1 MSNSEEE
8 KEEEDPIRTQ
18 MERKARVETLD
29 WFYMLALRKELLK
42 SVQDS

>member
-8 KEEEDPIRTQ
+8 KEEDPIRTQ

-29 WFYMLALRKELLK
+29 WFYMLALRRELLK

>member
-8 KEEEDPIRTQ
+8 KEEDPIRTP

-29 WFYMLALRKELLK
+29 WFYMLALRRELLK
-42 SVQDS
+42 SVQNS